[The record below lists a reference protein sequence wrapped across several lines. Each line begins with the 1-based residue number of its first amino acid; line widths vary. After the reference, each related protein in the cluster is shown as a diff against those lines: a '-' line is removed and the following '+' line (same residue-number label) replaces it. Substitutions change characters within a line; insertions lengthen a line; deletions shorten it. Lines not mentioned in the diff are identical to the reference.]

1 MTDQYSLHLQGH
13 IHIYPM
19 NYNLFCIDM
28 QLEKY
33 STQSMLEILIASHLH
48 SLVPDNRTC
57 LLIDRLELVGLR
69 NKQKQPSN
77 IGGLIFLSSPCQIQ
91 TWEYDRLVSCDNLYI
106 LSSDNTF
113 KCHRSRKLCN
123 CLLLCISTHSS
134 GKCHISTHSESRTYC
149 AVDPSHLY
157 SLVNWRRWSPTC

>member
-1 MTDQYSLHLQGH
+1 MMVGGQLFVTMLCFSYNLKTLILQHSRCMTDQYSLHLQGH

-57 LLIDRLELVGLR
+57 LLIDRVELVGLR
-69 NKQKQPSN
+69 KKQKQPSN

-91 TWEYDRLVSCDNLYI
+91 T
-106 LSSDNTF
+106 
-113 KCHRSRKLCN
+113 
-123 CLLLCISTHSS
+123 
-134 GKCHISTHSESRTYC
+134 
-149 AVDPSHLY
+149 
-157 SLVNWRRWSPTC
+157 